1 MGPPG
6 RFLVGFLALTEFF
19 GGSCIMLVVIWR
31 EFLGLMSEGT
41 GDFPRTP
48 TRSPQTPNSLDCSL
62 SLKTFPFPFAV
73 LPKKSCQV
81 VQGDIVLSLCLKPMS
96 NNKHEKHEC

>member
-41 GDFPRTP
+41 GDFPQTP
-48 TRSPQTPNSLDCSL
+48 TRSPQTLNPLE
-62 SLKTFPFPFAV
+62 V
-73 LPKKSCQV
+73 LPKSQDLPFPSAVFPENFCQL
-81 VQGDIVLSLCLKPMS
+81 VQDNMV
-96 NNKHEKHEC
+96 